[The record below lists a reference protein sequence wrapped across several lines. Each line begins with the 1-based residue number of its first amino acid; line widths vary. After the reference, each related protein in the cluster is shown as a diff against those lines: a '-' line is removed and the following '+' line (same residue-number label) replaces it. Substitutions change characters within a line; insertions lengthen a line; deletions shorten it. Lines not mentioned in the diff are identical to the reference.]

1 MSCPGSVSHLVWPDL
16 IIPYSSCRLFFILR
30 VLAEAFLRLSSLE
43 RLCERCRTCT
53 QVRRPKSRAWLDEY
67 FMNRGNRKVN
77 QDATV
82 SIDLVYYD
90 VPMQFIT
97 SKVEVRFLSRDM
109 TEMTQRLDYLK
120 DARGT
125 GVFTARLKKAANQA
139 YPLRRYRQGQ

>member
-1 MSCPGSVSHLVWPDL
+1 
-16 IIPYSSCRLFFILR
+16 
-30 VLAEAFLRLSSLE
+30 
-43 RLCERCRTCT
+43 
-53 QVRRPKSRAWLDEY
+53 
-67 FMNRGNRKVN
+67 MNRGNRKVN